1 MNLARDHLSLQEIGW
16 LAEESRHTWP
26 AAQTEE
32 ARLHVGRC
40 TFCQGL
46 VKMYEE
52 LKAPGEERGGL
63 NCPEESAWW
72 YVATGQ
78 LAESRAAEL
87 LEHST
92 RCDACALLLRQATE
106 DFTDEVTEQE
116 ITQISALPSAQ
127 DEWQQSL
134 AQRLSATES
143 MRGKQGLR
151 SRGLADWFPWPR
163 RSVFRYAWVYAAV
176 AIMLLAAGAWMMQTR
191 RQPSIDQLI
200 ASAYAEQRPFE
211 LRIAGAAYGPVRQ
224 ERGGERSALAEPAGL
239 LKAKYIIK
247 ERLAARP
254 DDEAILAASGRVEL
268 LEGHYDEAIRI
279 FGRLLH
285 THPDSPPLLTDL
297 ATAYFQRAAAGDRA
311 VDYRQSIEL
320 FGRVLA
326 KKPDDPVALF
336 NRAVALERVYAYNE
350 AMRDWEHYLRVDA
363 SGDWAA
369 EAQRRL
375 SELRE
380 KMKARERPLV
390 MLRSDDPGVAASI
403 LRKRA
408 IGQPTPPA
416 SWSPPLDEEYQS
428 PEARTVVIS
437 RLIADEEV
445 PMLPTSEILRWRR
458 FSPMFEGMLRWMS
471 L

>member
-1 MNLARDHLSLQEIGW
+1 
-16 LAEESRHTWP
+16 
-26 AAQTEE
+26 
-32 ARLHVGRC
+32 
-40 TFCQGL
+40 
-46 VKMYEE
+46 MYEE

-116 ITQISALPSAQ
+116 IKQISALPSTQ

-143 MRGKQGLR
+143 MRGKQGLW

-163 RSVFRYAWVYAAV
+163 RSVFRYASVYAAV
-176 AIMLLAAGAWMMQTR
+176 GIMLFAAGAWLMQTR

-224 ERGGERSALAEPAGL
+224 ERGGERSALGEPAGL

-254 DDEAILAASGRVEL
+254 GDEAILAASGRVEL
-268 LEGHYDEAIRI
+268 LEGHYDEAIRT
-279 FGRLLH
+279 FGRLLD

-297 ATAYFQRAAAGDRA
+297 ATAYFQRAAAVDRA
-311 VDYRQSIEL
+311 VDYGQSIEL

-336 NRAVALERVYAYNE
+336 NRAIALERMYAYNE
-350 AMRDWEHYLRVDA
+350 AMRDWEHYLRVDS

-380 KMKARERPLV
+380 KMKASERPSV
-390 MLRSDDPGVAASI
+390 MQRFDDPGVAARI

-416 SWSPPLDEEYQS
+416 SWSPSVDEEYQS

-437 RLIADEEV
+437 KVD
-445 PMLPTSEILRWRR
+445 RR
-458 FSPMFEGMLRWMS
+458 
-471 L
+471 

>member
-1 MNLARDHLSLQEIGW
+1 LARDHLSLQEIEW
-16 LAEESRHTWP
+16 LVEGSGHTRP

-32 ARLHVGRC
+32 ARLHLGRC
-40 TFCQGL
+40 AFCQGL

-116 ITQISALPSAQ
+116 IKQISALPSTQ

-143 MRGKQGLR
+143 MRGKQGLW

-163 RSVFRYAWVYAAV
+163 RSVFRYASVYAAV
-176 AIMLLAAGAWMMQTR
+176 GIMLFAAGAWLMQTR

-254 DDEAILAASGRVEL
+254 GDEAILAASGRVEL
-268 LEGHYDEAIRI
+268 LEGHYDEAIRT
-279 FGRLLH
+279 FGRLLD

-297 ATAYFQRAAAGDRA
+297 ATAYFQRAAAVDRA
-311 VDYRQSIEL
+311 VDYGQSIEL

-336 NRAVALERVYAYNE
+336 NRAIALERMYAYNE
-350 AMRDWEHYLRVDA
+350 AMRDWEHYLRVDS

-380 KMKARERPLV
+380 KMKASERPSV
-390 MLRSDDPGVAASI
+390 MQRFDDPGVAARI

-416 SWSPPLDEEYQS
+416 SWSPSVDEEYQS

-437 RLIADEEV
+437 RLIADEEA
-445 PMLPTSEILRWRR
+445 PMLPTSEILGWRR
-458 FSPMFEGMLRWMS
+458 FGPMFEGMLRWKS